1 MPAAIASG
9 DRKILLIA
17 GAVLLVLTVALALL
31 GSAPAGQGIEVPS
44 TYSAGPGGARAAYL
58 LLQELHYKVS
68 RWERSPTELPIDEPD
83 DVVLILADPW
93 EPPTKEDREAL
104 ASFVEDGGQV
114 IFTGE
119 RVEAY
124 FPKAKVNEGVPT
136 DEWETVSANLPSVY
150 TAGAPKIALQRNA
163 TWQRP
168 TASQLAL
175 YGETESP
182 VVLSWRVGEGR
193 ILWWAAATP
202 LTNSGISREGNLNFF
217 LDAVK
222 SPVAGEKAAPQIYW
236 DEYFHGERTSLWSY
250 VQKTP
255 VAWGLAQV
263 SIIGLIIVFTFS
275 RRSGPT
281 VMPPVV
287 SRLAPLEFVDTLGG
301 LYERAGAEPAV
312 VGFVY
317 QRFRATLSR
326 QLRVPSNVTDTEL
339 ANAVQ
344 ARLGWKDTGL
354 KTTLA
359 RALVA
364 SRAKKVPPEEA
375 LGLVRELE
383 QYEEQ
388 LGLKKKIAREKS

>member
-17 GAVLLVLTVALALL
+17 GAVLVVLTAGLAFV
-31 GSAPAGQGIEVPS
+31 GGDPQEHGMSIPS
-44 TYSAGPGGARAAYL
+44 TYSASPGGARAAYL
-58 LLQELHYKVS
+58 LLEELHYKVS
-68 RWERSPTELPIDEPD
+68 RWERSPTELPIGDAGA
-83 DVVLILADPW
+83 VLIIADPL
-93 EPPTKEDREAL
+93 EAPTKEEVAAL
-104 ASFVEDGGQV
+104 QDFVAKGGQV

-119 RVEAY
+119 RIKS
-124 FPKAKVNEGVPT
+124 FFLKAKVEEKFPEA
-136 DEWETVSANLPSVY
+136 EWQTFAANIPSNY
-150 TAGAPKIALQRNA
+150 TAGAPKIVLQTGTA
-163 TWQRP
+163 WQTP
-168 TASQLAL
+168 EASQLAL
-175 YGETESP
+175 YGDAGSP
-182 VVLSWRVGEGR
+182 VVVSWRIGDGR

-217 LDAVK
+217 LNAMNF
-222 SPVAGEKAAPQIYW
+222 PLPGEKTVEIYW

-250 VQKTP
+250 VRKTP
-255 VAWGLAQV
+255 VAWGLMQI
-263 SIIGLIIVFTFS
+263 SILGLIVIFTFG
-275 RRSGPT
+275 RRSGP
-281 VMPPVV
+281 VVLPPVI

-326 QLRVPSNVTDTEL
+326 QLRISSSASDTEL
-339 ANAVQ
+339 AEAVEN
-344 ARLGWKDTGL
+344 RLGWKESGL

-364 SRAKKVPPEEA
+364 SRARKVTPQEA

-388 LGLKKKIAREKS
+388 LGLKKKIAKEKS

>member
-1 MPAAIASG
+1 MPAAINSG

-17 GAVLLVLTVALALL
+17 GAVLFVLTMGLALL
-31 GSAPAGQGIEVPS
+31 GTDPAGQGMEVPS

-68 RWERSPTELPIDEPD
+68 RWERSPAELPGEPENS
-83 DVVLILADPW
+83 VLILADPW
-93 EPPTKEDREAL
+93 EPPTNQELKAL
-104 ASFVEDGGQV
+104 KGFVENGGEV
-114 IFTGE
+114 LFTGARIE
-119 RVEAY
+119 TY
-124 FPKAKVNEGVPT
+124 FPKANVKGFSSRDPRTFSADVP
-136 DEWETVSANLPSVY
+136 SNY
-150 TAGAPKIALQRNA
+150 TAGAAKISLETSAVWRK
-163 TWQRP
+163 P
-168 TASQLAL
+168 TADVLPL
-175 YGETESP
+175 YGDEESP
-182 VVLSWRVGEGR
+182 VVVSWRVGEGR
-193 ILWWAAATP
+193 ILWWAGATP
-202 LTNSGISREGNLNFF
+202 LTNSGISSEGNLNFF
-217 LDAVK
+217 LDAV
-222 SPVAGEKAAPQIYW
+222 SSTRPGEERSLRIYW

-250 VQKTP
+250 VHRTP
-255 VAWGLAQV
+255 VAWGLLQI
-263 SIIGLIIVFTFS
+263 SILGLIVVFTFS
-275 RRSGPT
+275 RRSGPM

-326 QLRVPSNVTDTEL
+326 QLRISSSVSDTEL
-339 ANAVQ
+339 ADAVQ
-344 ARLGWKDTGL
+344 SRLGWKESGL

-375 LGLVRELE
+375 LELVRQLE

-388 LGLKKKIAREKS
+388 LGLKKKIAKEKS

>member
-17 GAVLLVLTVALALL
+17 GAVLVVLTAGLAFV
-31 GSAPAGQGIEVPS
+31 GGDPQEHGMSIPS
-44 TYSAGPGGARAAYL
+44 TYSASPGGARAAYL
-58 LLQELHYKVS
+58 LLEELHYKVS
-68 RWERSPTELPIDEPD
+68 RWERSPTELPIGDAGA
-83 DVVLILADPW
+83 VLIIADPL
-93 EPPTKEDREAL
+93 EAPTKEEVTAL
-104 ASFVEDGGQV
+104 QDFVAKGGQV

-119 RVEAY
+119 RIKS
-124 FPKAKVNEGVPT
+124 FFLKAKV
-136 DEWETVSANLPSVY
+136 DEKFPEAEWQTFAANIPSNY
-150 TAGAPKIALQRNA
+150 TAGAPKIVLQTGTA
-163 TWQRP
+163 WQTP
-168 TASQLAL
+168 EASQLAL
-175 YGETESP
+175 YGDAGSP
-182 VVLSWRVGEGR
+182 VVVSWRIGDGR

-217 LDAVK
+217 LNAMNF
-222 SPVAGEKAAPQIYW
+222 PLPGEKTVEIYW

-250 VQKTP
+250 VRKTP
-255 VAWGLAQV
+255 VAWGLMQI
-263 SIIGLIIVFTFS
+263 SILGLIVIFTFG
-275 RRSGPT
+275 RRSGP
-281 VMPPVV
+281 VVLPPVI

-326 QLRVPSNVTDTEL
+326 QLRISSSASDTEL
-339 ANAVQ
+339 AEAVEN
-344 ARLGWKDTGL
+344 RLGWKESGL

-364 SRAKKVPPEEA
+364 SRARKVTPQEA

-388 LGLKKKIAREKS
+388 LGLKKKIAKEKS